1 MHICFIT
8 ATMAG
13 GGTERVIAV
22 LANYFVKQNNK
33 ITILLTAS
41 DKIEYDLDPQIE
53 IIQLGGETGGRL
65 AGRLQRIGRLRS
77 YFRKNKNTV
86 YLSFGT
92 ETNMFAILSALFM
105 KRKLV
110 VSERNDPNKCTF
122 KKKRDLLYPFAK
134 GFVFQTQD
142 AMDYFSESIRKKG
155 VVIPNPV
162 SEKVPERYEGERR
175 KEIVAVGR
183 LEEQKNHKLL
193 LEAFADFNN
202 VIPDFT
208 LKLYGKGYL
217 KQELKEYAER
227 LGLGENVIFADFVPD
242 VLEQI
247 KDSAM
252 YVLSSNYEGISNS
265 LLEALALGVPVIS
278 TDCPI
283 GGSRMLIKDHVNGIL
298 VPVGERKAL
307 AAAMI
312 EVAENPQMADNFSL
326 EGELLKERYSVS
338 RIADMWNQMIERM

>member
-1 MHICFIT
+1 MNICFIT

-41 DKIEYDLDPQIE
+41 DKIEYDLDSQIE

-65 AGRLQRIGRLRS
+65 SGRLQRIGRLRS

-110 VSERNDPNKCTF
+110 VSERSNPLTCTF
-122 KKKRDLLYPFAK
+122 AKGRDIVYSFAK
-134 GFVFQTQD
+134 GFIFQTPD
-142 AMDYFSESIRKKG
+142 AMNCFPEKIRRRSL
-155 VVIPNPV
+155 VIPNPV
-162 SEKVPERYEGERR
+162 SDNVPVRYDGERK

-183 LEEQKNHKLL
+183 LGNEKNHKLL
-193 LEAFADFNN
+193 LESYADFSKQ
-202 VIPDFT
+202 VPDFT
-208 LKLYGKGYL
+208 LKIYGKGPL
-217 KQELKEYAER
+217 KKELQAYAEE
-227 LGLGENVIFADFVPD
+227 LEISKAVCFADFD
-242 VLEQI
+242 TNVLEKI
-247 KDSAM
+247 KDSYM

-265 LLEALALGVPVIS
+265 LLEAMAMGLPVIS

-283 GGSRMLIKDHVNGIL
+283 GGSRMMINNRENGIL
-298 VPVGERKAL
+298 VPVGDRKAL
-307 AAAMI
+307 SDAMKELAEDTELSERISIEAAK
-312 EVAENPQMADNFSL
+312 
-326 EGELLKERYSVS
+326 LKESYSVEK
-338 RIADMWNQMIERM
+338 IADMWQEMINRV